1 MKMEQ
6 KGNYYID
13 MDKFMEFVTTY
24 NVKNSDT
31 SISQVYSV
39 NENDD
44 NGELSII
51 SKDVSETKTNY
62 NETLY
67 NIRYD
72 FARQLLNTIT
82 NIIPDENGIAKNVD
96 NLEDMNFAQQ
106 LCFNSLISQGII
118 KNVELM

>member
-1 MKMEQ
+1 MIK
-6 KGNYYID
+6 KPNYYID
-13 MDKFMEFVTTY
+13 MDNFMEFVTKY

-39 NENDD
+39 DENDE
-44 NGELSII
+44 NSEMTMI

-62 NETLY
+62 SDTLY

-82 NIIPDENGIAKNVD
+82 TIIPDENGIAKNVD
-96 NLEDMNFAQQ
+96 SLEEMNFAQR
-106 LCFNSLISQGII
+106 LCFNSLASQGII
-118 KNVELM
+118 KDDETI